1 MSVSKRVTAVKWIL
15 VVLVGGV
22 IPIQTDL
29 QFGRLTDCVSAE
41 EQLRKAYADAYEAWD
56 KWAVSNIERRRDY
69 VKAREL
75 QARKLANI
83 GTCVPHSGGDQLA
96 STPRRERPPAS
107 ATPSPSAP
115 SPEAQE
121 HLTR

>member
-1 MSVSKRVTAVKWIL
+1 VKWIL

-22 IPIQTDL
+22 IPVQTDL
-29 QFGRLTDCVSAE
+29 QFGRLTDCLSAE

-83 GTCVPHSGGDQLA
+83 GTCVPHSGDD
-96 STPRRERPPAS
+96 
-107 ATPSPSAP
+107 
-115 SPEAQE
+115 
-121 HLTR
+121 HLLEVVFRVTVQ